1 MTWRENVLKFATE
14 AFLNLDTSCLSPN
27 TRPAVPD
34 SPKLTGGRTAEIKSR
49 DAQFWVRVTEAQ
61 LNASRERARAASE
74 KLKEVTS
81 QLGEVLGQI
90 ARVDVQK
97 CNVSNAFTA
106 KVNPG

>member
-27 TRPAVPD
+27 GPTVPD
-34 SPKLTGGRTAEIKSR
+34 APKLTGGRTAEIKSR
-49 DAQFWVRVTEAQ
+49 DAQFRVRVTEGQ